1 MDFVKLVKA
10 DAERRLAGALKTRR
24 GERIASALQE
34 IVESSLPRPS
44 MPHTR
49 VRRAHPA
56 AQGRPHRVWRWV
68 AATGLV
74 NLIAEALDD
83 FRTIAVTA
91 YLTHPGLSGRR
102 ETLYRDVTDNP
113 ENVGMLVAAAVRQI
127 QHRLG

>member
-1 MDFVKLVKA
+1 MDIVRLVKA
-10 DAERRLAGALKTRR
+10 DAERQLAGALKTRKN
-24 GERIASALQE
+24 ERIASALQQL
-34 IVESSLPRPS
+34 VEASLPRPS

-56 AQGRPHRVWRWV
+56 AKGHPHRVWRWV

-74 NLIAEALDD
+74 HLVAEALDD
-83 FRTIAVTA
+83 YETIALTA

-102 ETLYRDVTDNP
+102 EMLYRDVTDQP
-113 ENVGMLVAAAVRQI
+113 GNVGGLVAAAVRQI